1 MQGSLD
7 AEHCKFQDYPGRSHA
22 GTVVVDVD
30 TAGIDLWGKKTYVMK
45 KKIIRQLLEILK
57 QKGLWMHRRAAK
69 WLILQNAGMFITEI
83 IQSYNGALLPAS

>member
-1 MQGSLD
+1 
-7 AEHCKFQDYPGRSHA
+7 
-22 GTVVVDVD
+22 
-30 TAGIDLWGKKTYVMK
+30 MK